1 MAEFSLN
8 TEFENFIKATL
19 KDQEHLKQ
27 VEETITLLDENKNES
42 SKSADFF
49 QDNNTIKKKK
59 FSKTSFLSNISY
71 SGINKEDVYN
81 KTLGLTFTCC

>member
-1 MAEFSLN
+1 MTQNLENLTMAEFSLN

-49 QDNNTIKKKK
+49 QDNNAIKKKT
-59 FSKTSFLSNISY
+59 FSKNSTQKIFY
-71 SGINKEDVYN
+71 Q
-81 KTLGLTFTCC
+81 TFPILE